1 MRFDWTLDF
10 LLQAG
15 EAAPA
20 GNPAAPPSFLD
31 GIGGMLPLMAIIF
44 VIFWILVFRPEGK
57 KRKDRELMIKNVKKG
72 DTVVT
77 TGGIIAEVFRVDAG
91 EVVLVLDPDKNVKAR
106 FSKSCLYEV
115 LNAKSSGSEK
125 GTSEKSTDKKK
136 AGDELTTRVEEGT
149 RP

>member
-1 MRFDWTLDF
+1 MRFDWTLEF

-15 EAAPA
+15 EAPPA
-20 GNPAAPPSFLD
+20 GNPAAPAPSFLD

-44 VIFWILVFRPEGK
+44 VIFWVLVFRPEGK

-77 TGGIIAEVFRVDAG
+77 TGGIIAEVFRVDVG
-91 EVVLVLDPDKNVKAR
+91 EVVLILDSDKNVKAR

-115 LNAKSSGSEK
+115 LNPKSASEK
-125 GTSEKSTDKKK
+125 GTDRKK
-136 AGDELTTRVEEGT
+136 ASDELTPRVEEGT